1 MNATFNIKVNI
12 DSNNVSTSFSSEK
25 NEDMDITLL
34 TSVLKVF
41 SDVQN
46 RVKAQVSKYYGISKE
61 QPETTANEEAA
72 PTASETVDEK
82 PEGEQ

>member
-46 RVKAQVSKYYGISKE
+46 RVKAQVAKYYGISKE
-61 QPETTANEEAA
+61 QPETPANEEAA
-72 PTASETVDEK
+72 PAASETVDEK

>member
-46 RVKAQVSKYYGISKE
+46 RVKAQVAKYYGISKE
-61 QPETTANEEAA
+61 QADSPANEEAA
-72 PTASETVDEK
+72 QAASETVDEK
-82 PEGEQ
+82 PECEQ